1 MIVKVCDT
9 IMGAGKTESAITLMN
24 QDKESRYV
32 FITPYLDE
40 VERIKRSCSGRK
52 FKDPQSK
59 GKGKLENLHYL
70 LSMRDNIASTHAL
83 FESYNDETISLIQY
97 GGYKL
102 ILDEVF
108 QAVQTIPI
116 SPKDLQMLKREMI
129 EVDSEYRVRWV
140 NDDYEGR
147 FEDLRDMCMTGNV
160 ILYNDCLLLW
170 KFPIEVFQSFDEV
183 IILTYMFDAQVQK
196 YYFDIHNI
204 EVQRIGTVCENG
216 VYHFS
221 DTPHIPDYVAELP
234 KKIHIIEDEKLNKIG
249 EMRSSLYRRM
259 DFTFSKRG
267 KEYCR
272 RVINVTFK
280 YSVKEFNRFF
290 DNTYIKYG
298 YLPQDV
304 QLTDNIC
311 IKDGELIAVRVGS
324 PVENP
329 ASPQELGDLFVFDNG
344 MYRLGKTMK
353 VLLTVA
359 QLRNRLYQDGF
370 TCDGIVFRRFKRSS
384 GSSRIGKCLFID
396 EQLYPRM
403 HKWELCGL
411 KVKDGQEIDLAALE
425 AYIALTLSSIVGTI
439 PLRPENFLVI
449 DDYKSVFK
457 DRVVATRIGSDNWLT
472 SKPEVVEIENS
483 IWDGQS
489 LIDKSAM
496 GEWQDYGM
504 ILLRNRFFKSA
515 CFNTNIQKFFA
526 DRGITDV
533 SQLSGFTLAQD
544 ISDIKVITTPSS
556 IKYVKFGTLEQWLR
570 LLDED
575 GNFGVVKHEKPT
587 HFFDGRMV
595 QIHYQLLNTLQLSQ
609 DDVDQLV
616 KPSLDYLRM
625 IQTDPAVLRYHIKYM
640 GGNEEIDSDGI
651 TTTNDVVYQMLGVT
665 DKFSQTKL
673 YHNFKTDV
681 SKSFKKELARGH
693 ILVEG
698 NYSTLLGNPIEM
710 LYSAIGQFDGES
722 KIGVGNIFCQ
732 QFAFDQTILGSR
744 SPHVTMGNVLL
755 ARNTDNEEI
764 RQYVNTTR
772 EIVCINSIGENIL
785 FRLSGADFDSDTM
798 LLTNNTIL
806 IRAAER
812 NYHKFLVPTSM
823 VDAKKIVRHY
833 TKSDQS
839 DLDIKTSV
847 NKIGEIVN
855 LSQELNTKLWD
866 ALNSGADFS
875 EYEEL
880 YCEIAQLDVLSNI
893 EIDKAKREYAV
904 DSVAEIKRLRKK
916 YEIRDDDGRQV
927 KPNFFGKIARMK
939 GYYDSVGKNYRFHNT
954 TMDFLQHSLNSYR
967 TSYAYTS
974 FIPFSELLVNDAYLQ
989 KSVSYSQVERIL
1001 GFVRDM
1007 RSKIRAVWDGTDEN
1021 LDNYCGARQ

>member
-1 MIVKVCDT
+1 MGNSVYIVSVD
-9 IMGAGKTESAITLMN
+9 A
-24 QDKESRYV
+24 
-32 FITPYLDE
+32 
-40 VERIKRSCSGRK
+40 
-52 FKDPQSK
+52 
-59 GKGKLENLHYL
+59 
-70 LSMRDNIASTHAL
+70 
-83 FESYNDETISLIQY
+83 
-97 GGYKL
+97 
-102 ILDEVF
+102 
-108 QAVQTIPI
+108 
-116 SPKDLQMLKREMI
+116 KDLFLANYSSPNSKEYSVKLAGSDHNDQFNTRRFVNTLDYSLDLIKLRE
-129 EVDSEYRVRWV
+129 V
-140 NDDYEGR
+140 YEK
-147 FEDLRDMCMTGNV
+147 V
-160 ILYNDCLLLW
+160 
-170 KFPIEVFQSFDEV
+170 
-183 IILTYMFDAQVQK
+183 
-196 YYFDIHNI
+196 
-204 EVQRIGTVCENG
+204 
-216 VYHFS
+216 
-221 DTPHIPDYVAELP
+221 
-234 KKIHIIEDEKLNKIG
+234 
-249 EMRSSLYRRM
+249 YRRM

-304 QLTDNIC
+304 HLTDNIC

-411 KVKDGQEIDLAALE
+411 KVKEGQEIDLAALE

-449 DDYKSVFK
+449 DDHKSVFK

-472 SKPEVVEIENS
+472 SKPEEVEIENS

-665 DKFSQTKL
+665 DKFSQTRL

-798 LLTNNTIL
+798 LLTNNAIL

-1001 GFVRDM
+1001 EFVRDM

-1021 LDNYCGARQ
+1021 LDNYGKAILVHEIRQEYINYIKSLRISPHTAYRLMLAIEEPQNKDISRTLFYTLFSAPNQCFLDLIEQSWTPISTLTEVSDGLWDVEIYGFHFRRETAICPKTMSDNC

>member
-1 MIVKVCDT
+1 MGNSVYIVSVD
-9 IMGAGKTESAITLMN
+9 A
-24 QDKESRYV
+24 
-32 FITPYLDE
+32 
-40 VERIKRSCSGRK
+40 
-52 FKDPQSK
+52 
-59 GKGKLENLHYL
+59 
-70 LSMRDNIASTHAL
+70 
-83 FESYNDETISLIQY
+83 
-97 GGYKL
+97 
-102 ILDEVF
+102 
-108 QAVQTIPI
+108 
-116 SPKDLQMLKREMI
+116 KDLFLANYSSPNSKEYSVKLAGSDHNDQFNTRRFVNTLDYSLDLIKLRE
-129 EVDSEYRVRWV
+129 V
-140 NDDYEGR
+140 YEK
-147 FEDLRDMCMTGNV
+147 V
-160 ILYNDCLLLW
+160 
-170 KFPIEVFQSFDEV
+170 
-183 IILTYMFDAQVQK
+183 
-196 YYFDIHNI
+196 
-204 EVQRIGTVCENG
+204 
-216 VYHFS
+216 
-221 DTPHIPDYVAELP
+221 
-234 KKIHIIEDEKLNKIG
+234 
-249 EMRSSLYRRM
+249 YRRM

-411 KVKDGQEIDLAALE
+411 KVKEGQEIDLAALE

-449 DDYKSVFK
+449 DDHKSVFK

-472 SKPEVVEIENS
+472 SKPEEVEIENS

-665 DKFSQTKL
+665 DKFSQTRL

-722 KIGVGNIFCQ
+722 KIGV
-732 QFAFDQTILGSR
+732 R
-744 SPHVTMGNVLL
+744 S
-755 ARNTDNEEI
+755 TD
-764 RQYVNTTR
+764 
-772 EIVCINSIGENIL
+772 
-785 FRLSGADFDSDTM
+785 
-798 LLTNNTIL
+798 
-806 IRAAER
+806 
-812 NYHKFLVPTSM
+812 
-823 VDAKKIVRHY
+823 
-833 TKSDQS
+833 
-839 DLDIKTSV
+839 
-847 NKIGEIVN
+847 
-855 LSQELNTKLWD
+855 
-866 ALNSGADFS
+866 
-875 EYEEL
+875 
-880 YCEIAQLDVLSNI
+880 
-893 EIDKAKREYAV
+893 
-904 DSVAEIKRLRKK
+904 
-916 YEIRDDDGRQV
+916 
-927 KPNFFGKIARMK
+927 
-939 GYYDSVGKNYRFHNT
+939 
-954 TMDFLQHSLNSYR
+954 
-967 TSYAYTS
+967 
-974 FIPFSELLVNDAYLQ
+974 
-989 KSVSYSQVERIL
+989 
-1001 GFVRDM
+1001 
-1007 RSKIRAVWDGTDEN
+1007 
-1021 LDNYCGARQ
+1021 